1 MLGSIAQDIRDTM
14 SHGNMVMKLIIVNF
28 LVFIV
33 TALLEAFL
41 PSTYHS
47 HILPWIALPGDLT
60 VFITRP
66 WTLVTHMFVHGGIW
80 HIAWNMI
87 MLYWF
92 GNITG
97 DLLNDKRVLPIYF
110 FGGLAGGLLYMASYQ
125 VLPYVGS
132 MAIGASA
139 AVLSVVFAAVLTA
152 PEYRMHLLLLGE
164 VRIKYIGLAILFL
177 DLIGTSA
184 TADNSGGHIAHLGG
198 SLFGLLF
205 VYLLRKGTDLGSVF
219 YKSEPR
225 KAATGRARLRV
236 AHKSES
242 ILKKQSEANEKTTD
256 ISKKVDQ
263 ILEKIKKEGYDSLSD
278 SEKEILYKASK
289 S

>member
-1 MLGSIAQDIRDTM
+1 MFGSIARDVKDTM
-14 SHGNMVMKLIIVNF
+14 SHGNMVMKLIIINF
-28 LVFIV
+28 SVFVV
-33 TALLEAFL
+33 TALAEAFF
-41 PSTYHS
+41 PVSYHT
-47 HILPWIALPGDLT
+47 HMLPWIALPGDLT

-66 WTLVTHMFVHGGIW
+66 WTLLTYMFVHGGIW

-87 MLYWF
+87 VLYWF

-97 DLLNDKRVLPIYF
+97 DLLNDRRVLPIYLM
-110 FGGLAGGLLYMASYQ
+110 GGLAGGILYMASYQ
-125 VLPYVGS
+125 FLPYVGS

-139 AVLSVVFAAVLTA
+139 AVLAILFAAVLTA

-164 VRIKYIGLAILFL
+164 VRIKYIGLVILFL
-177 DLIGTSA
+177 DLIGTSS
-184 TADNSGGHIAHLGG
+184 TAVNSGGHIAHLGG

-219 YKSEPR
+219 YRSENGRINAPKS
-225 KAATGRARLRV
+225 RLRV

-242 ILKKQSEANEKTTD
+242 IRKSPALDHQGVPELN
-256 ISKKVDQ
+256 KKVDE
-263 ILEKIKKEGYDSLSD
+263 ILEKIKKEGYESLSD
-278 SEKEILYKASK
+278 AEKEILYKASK